1 MADDAYR
8 DEDEPCYF
16 ISVAAR
22 MVSLHPQTLRY
33 YERVGLVKPSRTRG
47 RTRLYSQSDIA
58 RVRKI
63 TRLTDELGVNLAGVE
78 VILNMSR
85 RIEELQEQL
94 AHVQQEAARQ
104 IESLERE
111 LAKYVR
117 EKEVT
122 PANYEVLDA
131 DAVEHDGVGRR
142 ASREEQ
148 EDSR

>member
-1 MADDAYR
+1 MADETYL
-8 DEDEPCYF
+8 EDEPCYF

-33 YERVGLVKPSRTRG
+33 YERIGLVKPSRTRG
-47 RTRLYSQSDIA
+47 RTRLYSQRDIE
-58 RVRKI
+58 RLRKI

-85 RIEELQEQL
+85 RIEELQDEL
-94 AHVQQEAARQ
+94 ARVQSEAARQ

-111 LAKYVR
+111 LAKYIG
-117 EKEVT
+117 EKEAS
-122 PANYEVLDA
+122 PADFEVLDV
-131 DAVEHDGVGRR
+131 DAVDQESEAPD
-142 ASREEQ
+142 ASRENQ